1 MKTISNPQARTLTD
15 LAPLAEPG
23 FAFGVA
29 TAAYQ
34 IEGGAQ
40 EGGRGP
46 SIWDTFSHTPG
57 KTVGGATGDVACD
70 HYHRWREDVDLI
82 ARLGV
87 DAYRFSIAWP
97 RVQPQGQGAWNDT
110 GIGFYDRLVDRLLER
125 GVQPH
130 ATLYHWDLPQ
140 ALQDL
145 GGWGARDT
153 AHHFARY
160 AEKMGRVLGDRLA
173 SLATHNEPWC
183 TAYLGH
189 HQGKFAPGAR
199 DMVLATQVAHHLLLS
214 HGLAL
219 QALRA
224 EGVRA
229 PLGIV
234 LNQSPAHAASS
245 SEADLAAAAT
255 AYRGFVSWFMEPIFE
270 GRYPEDAGEQRTPVV
285 ASGDMALIRQPL
297 DFLGIN
303 YYTRIWCSSAQ
314 PPQRPPC
321 ALGVNDMGWEIYPQG
336 LAELLLDNH
345 RRYTLPPVYIT
356 ENGMAEAD
364 VLADGAVHDTRRID
378 YVQRHLQALADV
390 RRQGVD
396 LRGYFYWSLM
406 DNYEWDSGYDKRFG
420 LVHVDYATQRRTL
433 KSSAHWY
440 RDTIATLRAGR
451 VAAGEKPHG

>member
-1 MKTISNPQARTLTD
+1 MKTISNDKKPDLAA
-15 LAPLAEPG
+15 LAPLTEPG

-34 IEGGAQ
+34 IEGGATA
-40 EGGRGP
+40 GGRGP

-57 KTVGGATGDVACD
+57 KTANGDTGDVACD
-70 HYHRWREDVDLI
+70 HFHHWREDVDLI
-82 ARLGV
+82 AGLGV

-97 RVQPQGQGAWNDT
+97 RVQPQGQGQWNEE
-110 GIGFYDRLVDRLLER
+110 GIGFYDRLVDRLLAR

-145 GGWGARDT
+145 GGWAVRDT
-153 AHHFARY
+153 AHHFSRY
-160 AEKMGRVLGDRLA
+160 AEKIGRVLGDRLA
-173 SLATHNEPWC
+173 SLSTHNEPWC

-224 EGVRA
+224 DGVQA

-234 LNQSPAHAASS
+234 LNQSPAHAASDS
-245 SEADLAAAAT
+245 AADRAAAAT
-255 AYRGFVSWFMEPIFE
+255 AYRGFVSWFMDPVFH
-270 GRYPEDAGEQRTPVV
+270 GRYPEDAGEQRAPVV
-285 ASGDMALIRQPL
+285 AAGDMACISQPL

-314 PPQRPPC
+314 PPQRAPC

-336 LAELLLDNH
+336 LAEQLLDIH
-345 RRYTLPPVYIT
+345 RRYQLPPIYIT

-364 VLADGAVHDTRRID
+364 VLEAGAVHDPRRID
-378 YVQRHLQALADV
+378 YVLGHLQALADA

-420 LVHVDYATQRRTL
+420 LVHVDYATQQRTL
-433 KSSAHWY
+433 KDSAHWY
-440 RDTIATLRAGR
+440 RDTIAALRAG
-451 VAAGEKPHG
+451 AGGNTRG